1 MTADP
6 SASDAGQLVGR
17 EQELGRLRQLIAD
30 PPPGSV
36 ISVNGEAGIGKSA
49 LVNQVIAECRAAGGR
64 VLAGSAE
71 EQGTARFSIWRRAMR
86 DLGVAAPHDDPTVT
100 AADQVEEVAA
110 AIGDGV
116 IGGGW
121 RIVLLEDIHWAD
133 DSSAEVAQL
142 LADRLNGRGIAIV
155 ATARPGAPR
164 SLGLSGLQRKGQ
176 SILLS
181 GLTPE
186 HIQVMALQRTGE
198 TLTSAEAAALHR
210 RTGGN
215 PLFVG
220 ELLASK
226 HSRLSTAS
234 GSLLSD
240 ALVRLGANTADALG
254 AIAVAGRAAPPAVV
268 AHALSISADE
278 LEHHARRALDAHI
291 LTTGSD
297 GLWFRHD
304 LLAEAA
310 AGRLDPAT
318 RRALH
323 RSLADVWAT
332 HPNLDDDGLERA
344 RHMVSSNGSNP
355 NGEDVDVV
363 LQTALA
369 LRQKRRA
376 GDAADLVELALRA
389 WGTAPPSLS
398 TQLWMALGEA
408 RWDLA
413 ERVAALAC
421 FDRAS
426 AAGAQVEV
434 ATEATIEIARQRN
447 HNPFLPDPIARRRLA
462 DLDLRLADDDSA
474 LRVALLG
481 RRAVIALQPPANL
494 GEATELADT
503 AVAMARRLGDP
514 DVLLTALCDRG
525 FIVATADDLRRRGD
539 AAAELLELARS
550 SGQPDSAVAGYE
562 WRFDDCLTRG
572 DLKAATSALHE
583 FEALACVAPSAF
595 WRYSSSLRRAVLLL
609 AEGDRDGAIDAIA
622 ALVEVSQ
629 GRVDRFELIGV
640 ELSIRAPAMIVF
652 GIPDPRVAA
661 LHAEM
666 AAQFD
671 RVPSGFMQVRLAVGE
686 LLIGDRAAARR
697 RASHWL
703 GRPESAFEAPD
714 PLGTLALMAF
724 LAPELQIPEPV
735 TAIARSLRN
744 FAGLFA
750 SEIGLPVDLLLS
762 RLATLGGNPPDA
774 ITDAKNSLD
783 LARSMPSAVIE
794 MHCLRALAD
803 AQQAAGNTTAAAA
816 ANAAAAGVGER
827 AGAVAHLAWPRPAVV
842 RADTT
847 DDPDGTPSEP
857 AQRHG
862 TLTRSG
868 NIWQLRVGSE
878 SASLTHVTGLEQIAR
893 LLCAPGIEIAADDLN
908 GTQPS
913 PDNDVGPALDTRA
926 KREYRQRIND
936 LRADIDEA
944 ERWADPERAE
954 AARRELDALIA
965 ELRRAVGLSGRDR
978 PQRSG
983 SERARINVT
992 RNIRRAIA
1000 TIERSAP
1007 ELAAHLTVSI
1017 RTGHHCT
1024 YTPEPAARIDWA
1036 ITAS

>member
-6 SASDAGQLVGR
+6 SGSGAGRLVGR
-17 EQELGRLRQLIAD
+17 EHELGRLRQLVAD

-36 ISVNGEAGIGKSA
+36 ISVNGEAGIAKSA
-49 LVNQVIAECRAAGGR
+49 LVNQVIAECLVAGGR
-64 VLAGSAE
+64 VLRGSADE
-71 EQGTARFSIWRRAMR
+71 RGTARFSMWRRAMR
-86 DLGVAAPHDDPTVT
+86 DLGVAAPHDDPTVA
-100 AADQVEEVAA
+100 AADQVDEVAA

-116 IGGGW
+116 IGGEW
-121 RIVLLEDIHWAD
+121 RVVMLEDIHWAD
-133 DSSAEVAQL
+133 DSSVEVAQL

-155 ATARPGAPR
+155 ATARPGAPH
-164 SLGLSGLQRKGQ
+164 SLALSGLQRQGQ
-176 SILLS
+176 SILLG

-186 HIQVMALQRTGE
+186 QIQVMALQHTGQ
-198 TLTSAEAAALHR
+198 TLTSPEAAALHR

-220 ELLASK
+220 ELLGSG

-234 GSLLSD
+234 GSLLAD
-240 ALVRLGANTADALG
+240 ALVRLGANTADVLG
-254 AIAVAGRAAPPAVV
+254 AIAIAGRAAPPAVV

-278 LEHHARRALDAHI
+278 LDEHARRALDAHI

-304 LLAEAA
+304 LLADAA
-310 AGRLDPAT
+310 ASRLDPAT
-318 RRALH
+318 RRAVH

-332 HPNLDDDGLERA
+332 RANLDDDGLERA
-344 RHMVSSNGSNP
+344 RHVVSATASSP
-355 NGEDVDVV
+355 DSEDVEVV

-369 LRQKRRA
+369 LRRKRRA
-376 GDAADLVELALRA
+376 GDAADLIEFALGA
-389 WGTAPPSLS
+389 WGTAPPLLS
-398 TQLWMALGEA
+398 MQLWMALGEA

-413 ERVAALAC
+413 ERPAALAC
-421 FDRAS
+421 FDRA
-426 AAGAQVEV
+426 AATGAHGDV
-434 ATEATIEIARQRN
+434 ATEVTIEVARQRN
-447 HNPFLPDPIARRRLA
+447 HNPFVPDPIARFRLA

-481 RRAVIALQPPANL
+481 RRAVIALQPPADL
-494 GEATELADT
+494 GEANELADA

-514 DVLLTALCDRG
+514 DVLLTALSDRG
-525 FIVATADDLRRRGD
+525 FVVATADDVRCRGN
-539 AAAELLELARS
+539 AAAELIELARNA
-550 SGQPDSAVAGYE
+550 GRPDSAVAGYE

-572 DLKAATSALHE
+572 DLDAATRALHE

-609 AEGDRDGAIDAIA
+609 SVGDRDGAIDAIA

-629 GRVDRFELIGV
+629 GRVDRFELLGV

-686 LLIGDRAAARR
+686 LLNGDHAAARR
-697 RASHWL
+697 RATHWL

-744 FAGLFA
+744 FTGLFA

-762 RLATLGGNPPDA
+762 RLATLASNPADA
-774 ITDAKNSLD
+774 ITDAQNSLD
-783 LARSMPSAVIE
+783 LARSMRSAVIE

-803 AQQAAGNTTAAAA
+803 AQQAAGNSTAAAA
-816 ANAAAAGVGER
+816 ANAAAAGLGER
-827 AGAVAHLAWPRPAVV
+827 TGVVAHPAWSRPAITTI
-842 RADTT
+842 DTT
-847 DDPDGTPSEP
+847 RAPAGTPPSAP
-857 AQRHG
+857 RRG
-862 TLTRSG
+862 TLNRNG
-868 NIWQLRVGSE
+868 NIWQLRLGPE
-878 SASLTHVTGLEQIAR
+878 SASLTHVTGLEHIAR
-893 LLCAPGIEIAADDLN
+893 LLLSPGIEIAADDLN

-954 AARRELDALIA
+954 SARRELDALIA
-965 ELRRAVGLSGRDR
+965 ELRRAAGLGGRDR

-1007 ELAAHLTVSI
+1007 DLAAHLTVSI

-1024 YTPEPAARIDWA
+1024 YAPEPAARIDWTV
-1036 ITAS
+1036 TAS